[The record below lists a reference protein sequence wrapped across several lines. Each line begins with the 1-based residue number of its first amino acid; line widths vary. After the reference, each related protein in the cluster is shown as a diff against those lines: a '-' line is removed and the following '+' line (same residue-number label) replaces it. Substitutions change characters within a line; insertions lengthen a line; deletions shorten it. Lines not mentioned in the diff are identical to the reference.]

1 MRPQVDSA
9 RPGGPVT
16 SCATHQIH
24 TTSLRARDLIKENVM
39 HATTVALLLAAT
51 ACVPDAPRS
60 TTTTTTD
67 PKCAST
73 QTVTRDLTVDSGTM
87 TDPVPTG
94 CWTLAGKLT
103 IRGTGVTSL
112 AMLGDV
118 RGADEI
124 VLDNTKLTT
133 LDTKATLSVSGPIT
147 ITRNALLTNIDKLRA
162 GTTATLVSVDGNPV
176 LSSLGSAFDDLTQV
190 SSTITIRNNPK
201 LATVDLPK
209 LELVGDSQIGQAF
222 LITNNAALTDIELPA
237 FTYPNR
243 LEISSNPVLA
253 MIGDIPATQIV
264 SDLVIR
270 NNPQLATLPAFPSLA
285 KVGGVLTVSNN
296 ATLTSLGELSAV
308 TYLGGLTLDSNPL
321 LTSVGGLSQSL
332 AVQIYALSITNNA
345 ALTDLGRL
353 AHEVYNSISITS
365 NAQLSSCKAREV
377 DVCTNHS
384 VQSSIS
390 GNHTQNNCQSWC
402 GR

>member
-1 MRPQVDSA
+1 
-9 RPGGPVT
+9 
-16 SCATHQIH
+16 
-24 TTSLRARDLIKENVM
+24 M

-51 ACVPDAPRS
+51 ACVPEAPR
-60 TTTTTTD
+60 TTTTTNPD

-73 QTVTRDLTVDSGTM
+73 QTVTRDLIVDSGTM
-87 TDPVPTG
+87 ADPVPTG

-103 IRGTGVTSL
+103 IRGSAVTSL

-118 RGADEI
+118 RGASEI
-124 VLDNTKLTT
+124 VLDNTQLTAF
-133 LDTKATLSVSGPIT
+133 DTKATLAVDGPIT
-147 ITRNALLTNIDKLRA
+147 VTRNAKLTSIDKLHA
-162 GTTATLVSVDGNPV
+162 GTTASLVSIDGNP
-176 LSSLGSAFDDLTQV
+176 LLASLGGALDDLTQV
-190 SSTITIRNNPK
+190 SSTITIRNNPR
-201 LATVDLPK
+201 LVTLELPK

-243 LEISSNPVLA
+243 LEISNNPALVS
-253 MIGDIPATQIV
+253 IGDIPATQVV

-270 NNPQLATLPAFPSLA
+270 NNPQLATLPAFPALA
-285 KVGGVLTVSNN
+285 KVGGVLTISNN
-296 ATLTSLGELSAV
+296 ATLASLGELSAV
-308 TYLGGLTLDSNPL
+308 TYLGGLTIDSNPL

-353 AHEVYNSISITS
+353 AHEVYNSIAITS

-384 VQSSIS
+384 AQSTIS